1 MRKTP
6 YNSFARERKV
16 SGKRER
22 RRRQERIVAIQKF
35 AKGITENIEAT
46 PKVK

>member
-1 MRKTP
+1 MKSP
-6 YNSFARERKV
+6 YNSFARARKV

-22 RRRQERIVAIQKF
+22 RRRQERVVAIQRF
-35 AKGITENIEAT
+35 AKGKTETIAET

>member
-1 MRKTP
+1 MKSP
-6 YNSFARERKV
+6 YNSFARARKV

-22 RRRQERIVAIQKF
+22 RRRQERVVAIQQF
-35 AKGITENIEAT
+35 AKGKTETIAET

>member
-1 MRKTP
+1 MKSP
-6 YNSFARERKV
+6 YNSFARARKV

-22 RRRQERIVAIQKF
+22 RRRQARIVSIQKF
-35 AKGITENIEAT
+35 AKGKTDTIAET